1 MSMPERISLD
11 TAVDTWMLT
20 LELRHADDPV
30 GDHLLLMMA
39 VHRLVLRLL
48 AAMGEAIQQAVQ
60 REQDD
65 TMEVQ
70 VEEDDD
76 SIYMQ
81 LPTAFQQLLQ
91 ELLHSLESNRKD
103 SQPRV
108 AEWLVDWLEHR
119 CAKNAR
125 VVSRTLDGKC
135 CRGPG
140 SARYLRGR

>member
-1 MSMPERISLD
+1 
-11 TAVDTWMLT
+11 
-20 LELRHADDPV
+20 
-30 GDHLLLMMA
+30 
-39 VHRLVLRLL
+39 
-48 AAMGEAIQQAVQ
+48 
-60 REQDD
+60 
-65 TMEVQ
+65 MEVQ

-91 ELLHSLESNRKD
+91 ELLHSLESNSKD